1 MTTPASGPI
10 SFADLNTEIGY
21 PSGTSKSLNDAGVRY
36 LGGATT
42 PSSNTSISMSSL
54 RGKTLGRVWS
64 SPLDSP
70 PATARNF
77 PGVQSLSNWE
87 TVAFSGTSA
96 TQCTQLGVFGQ
107 AISMAFWNGYYYSIF
122 TDNTIKK
129 SLNGQTWINVGS
141 LPNGIHYYDIGYAGF
156 PNGITYLLITDTS
169 GNLYY
174 SSDAINWSTVTITSH
189 TLSNG
194 ITCLSAGFFNGTHY
208 LIATGYDVTSGGS
221 IGFWILPLAQDSAPT
236 GTWAKAASLV
246 SYAGSFQY
254 QVGSMILYNNQ
265 LVYSINT
272 LFATPIPKVFYL
284 DSSGSS
290 WENIIDFSSVVT
302 PSSGFGAHVF
312 QIGGGYAPW
321 ASGIQYI
328 IFPSNNFS
336 GSGTGVWYNGNTSFT
351 TAYTD
356 WGHVSLSGGQP
367 IYVAADPTTV
377 LLHNSNTIW
386 ASTDGT
392 NWPSYSVSGATFVST
407 IVY

>member
-10 SFADLNTEIGY
+10 SFANLNTEIGY

-54 RGKTLGRVWS
+54 RGKTLGRVWLG
-64 SPLDSP
+64 PIDSAS
-70 PATARNF
+70 ATRNF

-156 PNGITYLLITDTS
+156 PNGITYLHITDTS

-194 ITCLSAGFFNGTHY
+194 ITCLSAGFVNSTWY
-208 LIATGYDVTSGGS
+208 LVATGYDVTSGGS

-254 QVGSMILYNNQ
+254 QVGSMIIYNNQ

-284 DSSGSS
+284 DSSLSS

-312 QIGGGYAPW
+312 QIGGGNAPW
-321 ASGIQYI
+321 SVGIQYI

-367 IYVAADPTTV
+367 IWVAANPTTV

-386 ASTDGT
+386 ASTNGT
-392 NWPSYSVSGATFVST
+392 SWTGYSVSGATFVST